1 MKQDAY
7 VAVVGAVNM
16 DICGTPYSKL
26 LPMDSNP
33 GFVRHSPGGVGRNI
47 AHNLR
52 LLDVPVKFL
61 TAFGGDLYAEEL
73 KRSCGELGMD
83 ISDAAYTEKNTS
95 TYLYITDETGEM
107 QLAVCDTDVADC
119 VNVQFLESRLEVLN
133 RASVVVFDGNLTEE
147 TVSFL
152 SQNVTVP
159 LFADPVSTKKAE
171 RLRSALPRV
180 HTMKP
185 NAIEAMYMTG
195 ENSPEKAARALV
207 KMGVKRVYISCGA
220 DGMIAAEG
228 ENMVRLPCAPCRVVN
243 TTGGGDASMAALVW
257 AFLQG
262 MTLEQSARAALRAGA
277 LTVGTEDTISKDMS
291 PEKLR

>member
-1 MKQDAY
+1 MKQDTY

-61 TAFGGDLYAEEL
+61 TAFGSDLYAEEL
-73 KRSCGELGMD
+73 KRSCEELGMD
-83 ISDAAYTEKNTS
+83 ISDAVYTEKNTS

-119 VNVQFLESRLEVLN
+119 VNVQFLESKLEVLN
-133 RASVVVFDGNLTEE
+133 HACVVVFDGNLTEE

-152 SQNVTVP
+152 SQNVTAP

-171 RLRSALPRV
+171 RLRSALPRI

-185 NAIEAMYMTG
+185 NDIEAMYMTG
-195 ENSPEKAARALV
+195 EDSPEKAARALV
-207 KMGVKRVYISCGA
+207 KMGVERVYISCGA

-228 ENMVRLPCAPCRVVN
+228 ENIVRLPCEPCRVVN
-243 TTGGGDASMAALVW
+243 TTGGGDASMAALIW
-257 AFLQG
+257 AFIQG